1 MKTLDCAE
9 YFRSQEG
16 YRRCFEELLK
26 KWKSYGRPAGV
37 IVLEHTSEEERRL
50 LGGIL
55 GKSFYES
62 RIRFSFADFEK
73 GLQKTRFAPVDM
85 RELLENYFGMELS
98 TNQEQKR
105 KKQKDRECFFR
116 ELYELFTAETETI
129 SDRLEATSGGD
140 GSPPDEKEGREEP
153 AAAFWVRQMAGK
165 KLYGYHL
172 LSREF
177 HRDPQAARSLA
188 LSVGTA
194 VSELSAAKARKKENT
209 VLAVFAARISGNP
222 HYFDWG
228 TTAGQLLTDALCC
241 IMERDLPENTHQW
254 KELLLEAGIAP
265 DYVSSMVHIYG
276 VSLETAEGPHPAY
289 EAFRECREPCVV
301 TLENLRGIVKAHASG
316 KKVFVVENEMVFSF
330 LTEQIR
336 AEEVCRDAAVL
347 CTSGQLR
354 TAALKLLELLADG
367 GYQICYSGDMDPEGI
382 DIADRLW
389 KRFGDRVQIWRMSPE
404 DYEQG
409 ISGEVLKDARMS
421 RMDRVEQPILRK
433 TVRCVRRERR
443 AAYQENILEK
453 LLADLR

>member
-1 MKTLDCAE
+1 M
-9 YFRSQEG
+9 
-16 YRRCFEELLK
+16 
-26 KWKSYGRPAGV
+26 
-37 IVLEHTSEEERRL
+37 
-50 LGGIL
+50 
-55 GKSFYES
+55 
-62 RIRFSFADFEK
+62 
-73 GLQKTRFAPVDM
+73 
-85 RELLENYFGMELS
+85 
-98 TNQEQKR
+98 
-105 KKQKDRECFFR
+105 
-116 ELYELFTAETETI
+116 
-129 SDRLEATSGGD
+129 
-140 GSPPDEKEGREEP
+140 
-153 AAAFWVRQMAGK
+153 
-165 KLYGYHL
+165 
-172 LSREF
+172 
-177 HRDPQAARSLA
+177 
-188 LSVGTA
+188 
-194 VSELSAAKARKKENT
+194 SELSAAKARKKENT

-228 TTAGQLLTDALCC
+228 TTAGQLLTDGLCC

-289 EAFRECREPCVV
+289 EAFRERREPCVV
-301 TLENLRGIVKAHASG
+301 TLENLRDIVKAHASG

-336 AEEVCRDAAVL
+336 AEEEWRDAAVL

-389 KRFGDRVQIWRMSPE
+389 KRFGDRVEIWRMSPE

-409 ISGEVLKDARMS
+409 ISGEVLKDTRMS
-421 RMDRVEQPILRK
+421 RMDRVEQPILRE

-453 LLADLR
+453 LLVDLR